1 MQPDFLRN
9 MQAQIG
15 ALTRQLQNHQ
25 QHIANQQ
32 QLIGQL
38 QNAQS
43 VLGNM
48 SVEQNGGPAPM
59 AKEWGGRSYVSIKD
73 LRGRIIPYDLAVTID
88 VGSGA
93 TETLQQ
99 SAYITMEGPFVAVRR
114 FMSIR
119 SSVTFEATD
128 ENDQVASFLGRSSGH
143 YRPISSHA
151 DIMDAVRAFEQVSQ
165 YQPSYIGAV
174 YDGANVLP
182 VGNPVGV
189 GAQSASLENLLPNF
203 PGTGRPLV
211 VSPLSQASSRTMS
224 FNGVVAVELAGANY
238 ARQSIP
244 IPTQFWGKGF
254 GDAVPL
260 AECDVF
266 EPGDSV
272 VFKVTPNHP
281 LNPAFG
287 NIQSLVR
294 RTSLFTFNAATGDAT
309 GDPLPTGPYPFIS
322 GQFDGHEGINDETLI
337 GDSTTTADR
346 VTRANDA
353 LITIG
358 YQGYKI
364 VQAPQGVL

>member
-1 MQPDFLRN
+1 MQPDFIRN
-9 MQAQIG
+9 MQAQLG

-25 QHIANQQ
+25 SVIANQQ
-32 QLIGQL
+32 ALIGQL
-38 QNAQS
+38 QQAHE
-43 VLGNM
+43 VL
-48 SVEQNGGPAPM
+48 SKYSIEQNGGPAPM

-73 LRGRIIPYDLAVTID
+73 LRGRIIPYDLAVNID
-88 VGSGA
+88 VGSGE

-128 ENDQVASFLGRSSGH
+128 ANDQVASFLGRSSGH

-165 YQPSYIGAV
+165 YQPSYVGAI
-174 YDGANVLP
+174 YDGVNVRA
-182 VGNPVGV
+182 VGNPAGV
-189 GAQSASLENLLPNF
+189 NASSVDLTNLLPNF

-211 VSPLSQASSRTMS
+211 VSPLSNASSRSMS

-294 RTSLFTFNAATGDAT
+294 RTTNFAFDPVTGAANGN
-309 GDPLPTGPYPFIS
+309 PLPTGPYPFIS
-322 GQFDGHEGINDETLI
+322 GQFDGHEGINDETF
-337 GDSTTTADR
+337 DTDVATTPDR
-346 VTRANDA
+346 VTRATDA